1 MANEGLVRDPG
12 TQKFNSPS
20 PSGDWHPG
28 QGDDPN
34 HHYFLRGA
42 IFVLRHWFQAPRRL
56 FTTEKQAARGEPM
69 QKQKKSQQKIDFW
82 KNFTF

>member
-12 TQKFNSPS
+12 TQKFNS

-42 IFVLRHWFQAPRRL
+42 IFDHLCVKALVPGTQ
-56 FTTEKQAARGEPM
+56 E
-69 QKQKKSQQKIDFW
+69 
-82 KNFTF
+82 TFHH